1 MVTFYSWTAA
11 FIQLSARQLT
21 MSCHLA
27 IVSWLLVA
35 PRVNS
40 AEVFR
45 VGAATTDITPP
56 AGFPMWGYAA
66 RHDAACTGVLD
77 PLKARAVVLAVDSTK
92 LALVSLD
99 LGRAPVR
106 SSTQAIR
113 DRLKADGITD
123 VMLVASHTHHGPVL
137 ELDTWPDPKTPYT
150 RTLEDKLVEV
160 IRAADHAAQPARWG
174 IAATETTFNRNRQ
187 SKRPDVPVDRTLTV
201 VRLESLDGK
210 PIAHLVHFAAH
221 STMHPA
227 SMLKFS
233 ADWPGAMAALVEKE
247 MGVPCLFLQGAAGDL
262 SPNPPPGVRGPVAF
276 GETVGKAAIE
286 QIKSI
291 KCDTQSKPDLS
302 IRFESFTFP
311 ARLDVSSPLVHAAL
325 SRAFFPELVAFY
337 EREYKEGVR
346 PQMTVALL
354 DGKLGL
360 VGLSGEPFCGH
371 SLSLRKRAR
380 LDHTLLCGYCN
391 DYQQYFPTIEATA
404 EGGYGTTPPINMAE
418 IGAGEKMIDR
428 ALVTLYRMRGLL
440 PE

>member
-1 MVTFYSWTAA
+1 
-11 FIQLSARQLT
+11 
-21 MSCHLA
+21 
-27 IVSWLLVA
+27 
-35 PRVNS
+35 
-40 AEVFR
+40 
-45 VGAATTDITPP
+45 
-56 AGFPMWGYAA
+56 MWGYAA

-77 PLKARAVVLAVDSTK
+77 PLRARAVVLNVGTTK
-92 LALVSLD
+92 LAIVSLD

-106 SSTQAIR
+106 SSTQSIR

-123 VMLVASHTHHGPVL
+123 VMLIASHTHHGPVL
-137 ELDTWPDPKTPYT
+137 ELDTWPDPKSPYT
-150 RTLEDKLVEV
+150 RTLEEKLVEV
-160 IRAADHAAQPARWG
+160 IRAADRAAQPARWG
-174 IAATETTFNRNRQ
+174 IAAAENTFNRNRQ
-187 SKRPDVPVDRTLTV
+187 SKRPDAPVDRTLTV
-201 VRLESLDGK
+201 VRFESLDSK

-221 STMHPA
+221 STMQPA
-227 SMLKFS
+227 SVLKFS
-233 ADWPGAMAALVEKE
+233 ADWPGPMAALVEKE
-247 MGVPCLFLQGAAGDL
+247 TGAPCLFLQGAAGDL
-262 SPNPPPGVRGPVAF
+262 SPNPPPGVRGPDAF
-276 GETVGKAAIE
+276 GEVIGRAALE

-291 KCDTQSKPDLS
+291 KCDPQTRPDLS
-302 IRFESFTFP
+302 IRAELFTFQ

-380 LDHTLLCGYCN
+380 LDHVLLCGYCN

-404 EGGYGTTPPINMAE
+404 EGGYGTSPPINIAE

-428 ALVTLYRMRGLL
+428 ALIALYRMRGLL
-440 PE
+440 P

>member
-1 MVTFYSWTAA
+1 MVTFYSSPAA
-11 FIQLSARQLT
+11 FIELSARQLT
-21 MSCHLA
+21 LSCQLVIVFAVLA
-27 IVSWLLVA
+27 
-35 PRVNS
+35 NS
-40 AEVFR
+40 SVTASEPMR
-45 VGAATTDITPP
+45 AGSATLDITPR

-77 PLKARAVVLAVDSTK
+77 PLKARAIVLAVDSTK
-92 LALVSLD
+92 LAIVSLD

-113 DRLKADGITD
+113 GRLKADGIAD

-150 RTLEDKLVEV
+150 KTLEDKLVEV
-160 IRAADHAAQPARWG
+160 IRTADRAAIPARWG
-174 IAATETTFNRNRQ
+174 IAAVETTFNRNRQ
-187 SKRPDVPVDRTLTV
+187 SKRPDAPVDRMLTV
-201 VRLESLDGK
+201 VRLDSLDGK

-221 STMHPA
+221 STMQAA
-227 SMLKFS
+227 SALKFS
-233 ADWPGAMAALVEKE
+233 ADWPGAMAAFVEKE
-247 MGVPCLFLQGAAGDL
+247 TGAPCLFLQGAAGDL
-262 SPNPPPGVRGPVAF
+262 SPNPPPGVRGPMAF
-276 GETVGKAAIE
+276 GETVAKAALD

-291 KCDTQSKPDLS
+291 KCDSQTRPDLS
-302 IRFESFTFP
+302 IRTETFTFP
-311 ARLDVSSPLVHAAL
+311 AQLDVSSPLVHAAL

-354 DGKLGL
+354 DGKLGI

-391 DYQQYFPTIEATA
+391 DYQQYFPTIEATS
-404 EGGYGTTPPINMAE
+404 EGGYGTAPPINMAE
-418 IGAGEKMIDR
+418 IGAGEKMTDR
-428 ALVTLYRMRGLL
+428 ALITLYRMRGLL